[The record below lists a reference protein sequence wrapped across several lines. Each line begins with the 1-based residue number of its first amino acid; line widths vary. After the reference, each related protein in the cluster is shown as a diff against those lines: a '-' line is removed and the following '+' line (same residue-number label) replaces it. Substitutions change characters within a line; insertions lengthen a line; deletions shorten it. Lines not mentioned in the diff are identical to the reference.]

1 MNVPRVIEQDHF
13 HTGRG
18 ADRLEQF
25 RPAFRLVIGHGG
37 SFFDGEGIE
46 VPDFGR
52 YFVSDYGGKVTERFG
67 RTLVRGEI
75 GMVIVIGSNR

>member
-1 MNVPRVIEQDHF
+1 MNVPRVIQQDHF

-25 RPAFRLVIGHGG
+25 RPVFRLVIGHAG
-37 SFFDGEGIE
+37 SIFDGEGIE
-46 VPDFGR
+46 VPHFGR
-52 YFVSDYGGKVTERFG
+52 YLVSDYRSEVTERFG

-75 GMVIVIGSNR
+75 SMVVVIGSNR